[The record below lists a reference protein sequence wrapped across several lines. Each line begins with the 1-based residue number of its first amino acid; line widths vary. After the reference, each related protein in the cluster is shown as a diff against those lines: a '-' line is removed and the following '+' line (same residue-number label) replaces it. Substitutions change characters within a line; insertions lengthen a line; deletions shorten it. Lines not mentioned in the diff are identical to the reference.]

1 MAGKPAQ
8 IFEQMLGLHNHHHI
22 NQHINQDITVSF
34 SRFPD
39 INKNPY
45 NLETLTFIYHS
56 SITGNNFFVS
66 QDNMQKMSNA
76 FDSLDKDQNGT
87 LDHQDF
93 QDRNPTL
100 HHRYQQLWIEIQK
113 RMDINTDGNISKF
126 EFLAFFIVL
135 TLETDQCRMT
145 TTGVFAQDLKD
156 WRDAFNRQIGVLID
170 QFLTFSTNILTGS
183 PIKG

>member
-1 MAGKPAQ
+1 MAGKPAV
-8 IFEQMLGLHNHHHI
+8 IFEQMYNMKTNSNI

-56 SITGNNFFVS
+56 NQHGYFFVS
-66 QDNMQKMSNA
+66 QDNIQKMLNA

-87 LDHQDF
+87 LDHKDF
-93 QDRNPTL
+93 EDRNPIL
-100 HHRYQQLWIEIQK
+100 YHRYQQLWEEIRK
-113 RMDINTDGNISKF
+113 RMDINNDGNISKD
-126 EFLAFFIVL
+126 EFIAFFIVL

-145 TTGVFAQDLKD
+145 TTGIFAQDLKD
-156 WRDAFNRQIGVLID
+156 WRDAFNRQIGALID